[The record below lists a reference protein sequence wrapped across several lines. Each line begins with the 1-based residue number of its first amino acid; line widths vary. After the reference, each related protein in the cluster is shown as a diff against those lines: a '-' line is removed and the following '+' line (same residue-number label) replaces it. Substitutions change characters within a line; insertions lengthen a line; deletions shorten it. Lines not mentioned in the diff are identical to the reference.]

1 MKRILAGAAICFT
14 LLMCAAAIC
23 GSTRTQ
29 PDSGSFTGVCC
40 SELDSTEPECRVF
53 SHGEPGKCRVAL
65 TFDDGPDPK
74 LTTRILDILKENG
87 VRATFFVVGKNAE
100 RYPALID
107 RIIAEGHEI
116 GNHTYSHKYLGKAGA
131 RLTEKEISECDARI
145 FEHSEYCTKFFRPP
159 GGIMNAEISNV
170 CSAYGYD
177 VLLWSIDTMDWSGR
191 SADGIC
197 REIFNNIS
205 DGSVIL
211 MHDGVRGHTAE
222 ALESVIPGLRAK
234 GYEFVTASEL
244 LE

>member
-1 MKRILAGAAICFT
+1 
-14 LLMCAAAIC
+14 
-23 GSTRTQ
+23 
-29 PDSGSFTGVCC
+29 
-40 SELDSTEPECRVF
+40 
-53 SHGEPGKCRVAL
+53 
-65 TFDDGPDPK
+65 
-74 LTTRILDILKENG
+74 
-87 VRATFFVVGKNAE
+87 
-100 RYPALID
+100 
-107 RIIAEGHEI
+107 
-116 GNHTYSHKYLGKAGA
+116 
-131 RLTEKEISECDARI
+131 
-145 FEHSEYCTKFFRPP
+145 
-159 GGIMNAEISNV
+159 MNAEISNV